1 VRFSLLELAAIVGI
15 GGSVLAVA
23 VPSFGRSLSASKLS
37 EPLDALSRMSRTAV
51 VRAEQHNQPE
61 SFPPSVELTP
71 AEVPRG
77 VRVRAPEGSW
87 DHLSWRAL
95 DFRFEHE
102 QAFSYKFESS
112 FDPVNGRAR
121 FWATAHGDLDGDGT
135 WSTLQTQGERLPGQP
150 ARVLPGLFVARE
162 VE

>member
-1 VRFSLLELAAIVGI
+1 VRLTLLELAAIVGI

-37 EPLDALSRMSRTAV
+37 EPLDALARMSATAV
-51 VRAEQHNQPE
+51 ARAEQHTQAE

-77 VRVRAPEGSW
+77 VRVRDPEGSW
-87 DHLSWRAL
+87 DHLTWRAL
-95 DFRFEHE
+95 DFRMEHE
-102 QAFSYKFESS
+102 HAFAYRFESR
-112 FDPVNGRAR
+112 FEPLGGRAR

-135 WSTLQTQGERLPGQP
+135 WSTLQAQGERLTGQP